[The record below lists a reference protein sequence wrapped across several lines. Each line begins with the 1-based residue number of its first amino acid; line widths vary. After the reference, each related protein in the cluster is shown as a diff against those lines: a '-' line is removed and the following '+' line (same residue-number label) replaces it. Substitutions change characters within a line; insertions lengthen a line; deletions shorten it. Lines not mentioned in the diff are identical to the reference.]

1 MGWLDHCISVFDGN
15 PAFVGE
21 MEPGLVPLVPISHT
35 MEEVNIEVF
44 LTGKGD
50 FVRARVLRPDEM
62 NTIIP
67 CTEKSSAR
75 TSGLAPH
82 PLFDKLQYIAGDYV
96 QYGGEKK
103 KFGYEE
109 YMKRLQDWC
118 SSPYANPYV
127 QAVYTYLQKKCLIH
141 DLSEYKILPLNQDG
155 SLMEKWK
162 GGKEKAP
169 AIFQN
174 MKKKKTAFDSF
185 VRFSVNEVRLC
196 DDPGV
201 RKSFQDYME
210 EELQKEKLRK
220 EDYCYAEGKKT
231 KISELSPYK
240 ISNDKDRAKLISSND
255 KKNFTFRGRF
265 RTAGEAMAIGYE
277 ATQKAHSALRWL
289 ISRQGTPYG
298 KETILT
304 WGMGNEPL
312 PSSQSDTLDMV
323 QQGWDE
329 FGFDRNDAA
338 AVTKTEE
345 SFGKAFN
352 KVIQGYKE
360 RIPANAS
367 ISVIALDAAVPG
379 RLAIRYYRELQGSR
393 FLERIEDW
401 HRKFRWKLEYR
412 KAELKL
418 GEKPEHVSFIG
429 APAPLAIAEAA
440 YGKKLDDKLKKQA
453 IERILPCI
461 IDGKN
466 IPVDIMKSAVY
477 RATASVSLKSW
488 EANKVRS
495 IACALVC
502 GYYAR
507 KGESITMGLDENCSD
522 RSYVFGRIL
531 ACAEQV
537 ERHGQRL
544 SGADANMRV
553 TNAERLMAAF
563 TKRPK
568 HTTDLLHTKLRP
580 YLDRI
585 RTTSNYGSSAY
596 LTMLSLLDRL
606 GPEAFTDEPLSEKY
620 LLGYASQK
628 LAFMEKNKEYKEQR
642 DNH

>member
-15 PAFVGE
+15 PAFVGK
-21 MEPGLVPLVPISHT
+21 MEPELVPLVPISHT
-35 MEEVNIEVF
+35 TQKVNIEVA
-44 LTGKGD
+44 LTGQGD
-50 FVRARVLRPDEM
+50 FIRARVLRRDEM
-62 NTIIP
+62 TTIIP

-75 TSGLAPH
+75 TSGLVPH

-103 KFGYEE
+103 KFDYEE
-109 YMKRLQDWC
+109 YMKNLQDWC
-118 SSPYANPYV
+118 SSPYAHPYV

-155 SLMEKWK
+155 SLMKNWK
-162 GGKEKAP
+162 GGKENAP
-169 AIFQN
+169 SIFKN
-174 MKKKKTAFDSF
+174 MKKNETAFDSF

-196 DDPGV
+196 DDPDV
-201 RKSFQDYME
+201 WKSFQDYME
-210 EELQKEKLRK
+210 EELQK

-240 ISNDKDRAKLISSND
+240 VRNAGDRAKLISSND
-255 KKNFTFRGRF
+255 TTNFTFRGRF
-265 RTAGEAMAIGYE
+265 LTAGEAMAIGYE

-298 KETILT
+298 EEIILT

-345 SFGKAFN
+345 SFAKAFN

-393 FLERIEDW
+393 FPERIEDW

-412 KAELKL
+412 KAELKP
-418 GEKPEHVSFIG
+418 GEKPEQVSFIG
-429 APAPLAIAEAA
+429 APAPLAIIEAA
-440 YGKKLDDKLKKQA
+440 YGEKADDKLKKQA

-477 RATASVSLKSW
+477 RATASVSLEFW

-507 KGESITMGLDENCSD
+507 KGESITMGLDKDCSD

-553 TNAERLMAAF
+553 TNAERLMVAF

-585 RTTSNYGSSAY
+585 RTKSNYDSSAY

-628 LAFMEKNKEYKEQR
+628 LAFMEKIKSIKNSR
-642 DNH
+642 IIIDC

>member
-15 PAFVGE
+15 PAFVGK

-35 MEEVNIEVF
+35 TQKVNIEVA
-44 LTGKGD
+44 LTGRGD

-103 KFGYEE
+103 KFDYEE
-109 YMKRLQDWC
+109 YMKNLQDWC
-118 SSPYANPYV
+118 SSPYAHPYV

-155 SLMEKWK
+155 SLMKNWK
-162 GGKEKAP
+162 GGKENAP
-169 AIFQN
+169 SIFQN
-174 MKKKKTAFDSF
+174 MKKNETAFDSF

-196 DDPGV
+196 DDPDV
-201 RKSFQDYME
+201 WKSFQDYME
-210 EELQKEKLRK
+210 EELQK

-240 ISNDKDRAKLISSND
+240 VRNAGDRAKLISSND
-255 KKNFTFRGRF
+255 TTNFTFRGRF
-265 RTAGEAMAIGYE
+265 LTAGEAMAIGYE

-298 KETILT
+298 EEIILT

-345 SFGKAFN
+345 SFAKAFN

-367 ISVIALDAAVPG
+367 ISVIALDAAVLG

-412 KAELKL
+412 KAELKP
-418 GEKPEHVSFIG
+418 GEKPEQVSFIG
-429 APAPLAIAEAA
+429 APAPLAIIEAA
-440 YGKKLDDKLKKQA
+440 YGEKADDKLKKQA

-477 RATASVSLKSW
+477 RATASVSLEFW

-507 KGESITMGLDENCSD
+507 KGESITMGLDKNCSD

-537 ERHGQRL
+537 ERHGQSL
-544 SGADANMRV
+544 SGADTGTRV
-553 TNAERLMAAF
+553 TNAERLMVAF

-585 RTTSNYGSSAY
+585 HTKSNYGSRAY

-628 LAFMEKNKEYKEQR
+628 LAFMEKNKEYKEQQ

>member
-15 PAFVGE
+15 PAFVGK
-21 MEPGLVPLVPISHT
+21 MEPELVPLVPISHT
-35 MEEVNIEVF
+35 TQKVNIEVA
-44 LTGKGD
+44 LTGQGD
-50 FVRARVLRPDEM
+50 FIRARVLRRDEM
-62 NTIIP
+62 TTIIP

-75 TSGLAPH
+75 TSGLVPH

-103 KFGYEE
+103 KFDYEE
-109 YMKRLQDWC
+109 YMKNLQDWC
-118 SSPYANPYV
+118 SSPYAHPYV

-155 SLMEKWK
+155 SLMKNWK
-162 GGKEKAP
+162 GGKENAP
-169 AIFQN
+169 SIFQN
-174 MKKKKTAFDSF
+174 MKKNETAFDSF

-196 DDPGV
+196 DDPDV
-201 RKSFQDYME
+201 WKSFQDYME
-210 EELQKEKLRK
+210 EELQK

-240 ISNDKDRAKLISSND
+240 VRNAGDRAKLISSND
-255 KKNFTFRGRF
+255 TTNFTFRGRF
-265 RTAGEAMAIGYE
+265 LTAGEAMAIGYE

-298 KETILT
+298 EEIILT

-323 QQGWDE
+323 KQGWDE

-345 SFGKAFN
+345 SFAKAFN

-412 KAELKL
+412 KAELKP
-418 GEKPEHVSFIG
+418 GEKPEQVSFIG
-429 APAPLAIAEAA
+429 APAPLAIIEAA
-440 YGKKLDDKLKKQA
+440 YGEKADDKLKKQA

-477 RATASVSLKSW
+477 RATASVSLEFW

-507 KGESITMGLDENCSD
+507 KGESITMGLDKNCSD

-544 SGADANMRV
+544 SGADAKMRV
-553 TNAERLMAAF
+553 TNAERLMVAF

-585 RTTSNYGSSAY
+585 RTKSNYDSSAY

-628 LAFMEKNKEYKEQR
+628 LAFMEKNKEYKEQQ

>member
-1 MGWLDHCISVFDGN
+1 MGG
-15 PAFVGE
+15 
-21 MEPGLVPLVPISHT
+21 
-35 MEEVNIEVF
+35 
-44 LTGKGD
+44 
-50 FVRARVLRPDEM
+50 
-62 NTIIP
+62 
-67 CTEKSSAR
+67 
-75 TSGLAPH
+75 
-82 PLFDKLQYIAGDYV
+82 
-96 QYGGEKK
+96 KK

-118 SSPYANPYV
+118 SSPYAHPYV

-155 SLMEKWK
+155 SLMKNWK
-162 GGKEKAP
+162 GGKENAP

-174 MKKKKTAFDSF
+174 MDKDKTAFESF

-196 DDPGV
+196 DDPDV
-201 RKSFQDYME
+201 WKSFQDYME
-210 EELQKEKLRK
+210 EELQK

-240 ISNDKDRAKLISSND
+240 VRNAGDRAKLISSND
-255 KKNFTFRGRF
+255 TTNFTFRGRF
-265 RTAGEAMAIGYE
+265 LTAGEAMAIGYE

-298 KETILT
+298 EEIILT

-345 SFGKAFN
+345 SFAKAFN

-412 KAELKL
+412 KAELKP
-418 GEKPEHVSFIG
+418 GEKPEQVSFIG
-429 APAPLAIAEAA
+429 APAPLAIIEAA
-440 YGKKLDDKLKKQA
+440 YGEKADDKLKKQA

-477 RATASVSLKSW
+477 RATASVSLEFW

-507 KGESITMGLDENCSD
+507 KGESITMGLDKNCSD

-544 SGADANMRV
+544 SGADTGTRV
-553 TNAERLMAAF
+553 TNAERLMVAF

-585 RTTSNYGSSAY
+585 HTKSNYGSRAY

-628 LAFMEKNKEYKEQR
+628 LAFMEKNKEYKEQQ

>member
-15 PAFVGE
+15 SAFVGE

-35 MEEVNIEVF
+35 TQKVNIEVA

-62 NTIIP
+62 TTIIP

-103 KFGYEE
+103 KFDYEE
-109 YMKRLQDWC
+109 YMKNLQDWC
-118 SSPYANPYV
+118 SSPYAHPYV

-155 SLMEKWK
+155 SLMKNWK
-162 GGKEKAP
+162 GGKENAP

-174 MKKKKTAFDSF
+174 MDKDKTAFDSF

-196 DDPGV
+196 DDPDV
-201 RKSFQDYME
+201 WKSFQDYME
-210 EELQKEKLRK
+210 EELQK

-240 ISNDKDRAKLISSND
+240 VRNAGDRAKLISSND
-255 KKNFTFRGRF
+255 TTNFTFRGRF
-265 RTAGEAMAIGYE
+265 LTAGEAMAIGYE

-298 KETILT
+298 EEIILT

-323 QQGWDE
+323 KQGWDE

-345 SFGKAFN
+345 SFAKAFN

-412 KAELKL
+412 KAELKP
-418 GEKPEHVSFIG
+418 GEKPEQVSFIG
-429 APAPLAIAEAA
+429 APAPLAIIEAA
-440 YGKKLDDKLKKQA
+440 YGEKADDKLKKQA

-477 RATASVSLKSW
+477 RATASVSLEFW

-537 ERHGQRL
+537 ERYGQRL
-544 SGADANMRV
+544 SGADTGTRV
-553 TNAERLMAAF
+553 TNAERLMVAF

-585 RTTSNYGSSAY
+585 HTKSNYDSRAY

-628 LAFMEKNKEYKEQR
+628 LAFMEKNKEYKEQQ

>member
-15 PAFVGE
+15 PAFVGK
-21 MEPGLVPLVPISHT
+21 MEPELVPLVPISHT
-35 MEEVNIEVF
+35 TQKVNIEVA
-44 LTGKGD
+44 LTGQGD
-50 FVRARVLRPDEM
+50 FIRARVLRRDEM
-62 NTIIP
+62 TTIIP

-75 TSGLAPH
+75 TSGLVPH

-103 KFGYEE
+103 KFDYEE
-109 YMKRLQDWC
+109 YMKNLQDWC
-118 SSPYANPYV
+118 SSPYAHPYV

-155 SLMEKWK
+155 SLMKNWK
-162 GGKEKAP
+162 GGKENAP
-169 AIFQN
+169 SIFKN
-174 MKKKKTAFDSF
+174 MKKNETAFDSF

-196 DDPGV
+196 DDPDV
-201 RKSFQDYME
+201 WKSFQDYME
-210 EELQKEKLRK
+210 EELQK

-240 ISNDKDRAKLISSND
+240 VRNAGDRAKLISSND
-255 KKNFTFRGRF
+255 TTNFTFRGRF
-265 RTAGEAMAIGYE
+265 LTAGEAMAIGYE

-298 KETILT
+298 EEIILT

-323 QQGWDE
+323 KQGWDE

-345 SFGKAFN
+345 SFAKAFN

-412 KAELKL
+412 KAELKP
-418 GEKPEHVSFIG
+418 GEKPEQVSFIG
-429 APAPLAIAEAA
+429 APAPLAIIEAA
-440 YGKKLDDKLKKQA
+440 YGEKADDKLKKQA

-477 RATASVSLKSW
+477 RATASVSLEFW
-488 EANKVRS
+488 EACKARN

-507 KGESITMGLDENCSD
+507 KGESITMGLDKNCSD

-544 SGADANMRV
+544 SGADAKMRV
-553 TNAERLMAAF
+553 TNAERLMVTF

-585 RTTSNYGSSAY
+585 RTKSNYDSSAY

-628 LAFMEKNKEYKEQR
+628 LAFMEKNKEYKEQQ

>member
-15 PAFVGE
+15 SAFVGK

-35 MEEVNIEVF
+35 TQKVNIEVA

-62 NTIIP
+62 TTIIP

-103 KFGYEE
+103 KFDYEE
-109 YMKRLQDWC
+109 YMKNLQDWC
-118 SSPYANPYV
+118 SSPYAHPYV

-155 SLMEKWK
+155 SLMKNWK
-162 GGKEKAP
+162 GGKENAP
-169 AIFQN
+169 AIFQD
-174 MKKKKTAFDSF
+174 MDKDKTAFDSF

-196 DDPGV
+196 DDPDV
-201 RKSFQDYME
+201 WKSFQDYME
-210 EELQKEKLRK
+210 EELQK

-240 ISNDKDRAKLISSND
+240 VRNAGDRAKLISSND
-255 KKNFTFRGRF
+255 TTNFTFRGRF
-265 RTAGEAMAIGYE
+265 LTAGEAMAIGYE

-298 KETILT
+298 EEIILT

-323 QQGWDE
+323 KQGWDE

-345 SFGKAFN
+345 SFAKAFN

-412 KAELKL
+412 KAELKP
-418 GEKPEHVSFIG
+418 GEKPEQVSFIG
-429 APAPLAIAEAA
+429 APAPLAIIEAA
-440 YGKKLDDKLKKQA
+440 YGEKADDKLKKQA

-477 RATASVSLKSW
+477 RATASVSLEFW

-537 ERHGQRL
+537 ERYGQRL
-544 SGADANMRV
+544 SGADTGTRV
-553 TNAERLMAAF
+553 TNAERLMVAF

-585 RTTSNYGSSAY
+585 HTKSNYDSRAY

-628 LAFMEKNKEYKEQR
+628 LAFMEKNKEYKEQQ

>member
-35 MEEVNIEVF
+35 TQKVNIEVA
-44 LTGKGD
+44 LTGRGD

-96 QYGGEKK
+96 QYGGGKK

-118 SSPYANPYV
+118 SSPYAHPYV

-155 SLMEKWK
+155 SLMKNWK
-162 GGKEKAP
+162 GGKENAP

-174 MKKKKTAFDSF
+174 MDKDKTAFDSF

-196 DDPGV
+196 DDPDV
-201 RKSFQDYME
+201 WKSFQDYME
-210 EELQKEKLRK
+210 EELQK

-240 ISNDKDRAKLISSND
+240 VRNAGDRAKLISSND
-255 KKNFTFRGRF
+255 TTNFTFRGRF
-265 RTAGEAMAIGYE
+265 LTAGEAMAIGYE

-298 KETILT
+298 EEIILT

-345 SFGKAFN
+345 SFAKAFN

-412 KAELKL
+412 KAELKP
-418 GEKPEHVSFIG
+418 GEKPEQVSFIG
-429 APAPLAIAEAA
+429 APAPLAIIEAA
-440 YGKKLDDKLKKQA
+440 YGEKADDKLKKQA

-477 RATASVSLKSW
+477 RATASVSLEFW

-507 KGESITMGLDENCSD
+507 KGESITMGLDKDCSD

-553 TNAERLMAAF
+553 TNAERLMVAF

-585 RTTSNYGSSAY
+585 RTKSNYDSSAY

-628 LAFMEKNKEYKEQR
+628 LAFMEKNKEYKEQQ

>member
-15 PAFVGE
+15 PAFVGK

-35 MEEVNIEVF
+35 TQKVNIEVA

-62 NTIIP
+62 TTIIP

-103 KFGYEE
+103 KFDYEE
-109 YMKRLQDWC
+109 YMKNLQDWC
-118 SSPYANPYV
+118 SSPYAHPYV

-155 SLMEKWK
+155 SLREKWK

-196 DDPGV
+196 DDPDV
-201 RKSFQDYME
+201 WKSFQDYME
-210 EELQKEKLRK
+210 EELQK

-240 ISNDKDRAKLISSND
+240 VRNAGDRAKLISSND
-255 KKNFTFRGRF
+255 TTNFTFRGRF
-265 RTAGEAMAIGYE
+265 LTAGEAMAIGYE

-298 KETILT
+298 EEIILT

-345 SFGKAFN
+345 SFAKAFN

-412 KAELKL
+412 KAELKP
-418 GEKPEHVSFIG
+418 GEKPEQVSFIG
-429 APAPLAIAEAA
+429 APAPLAIIEAA
-440 YGKKLDDKLKKQA
+440 YGEKADDKLKKQA

-477 RATASVSLKSW
+477 RATASVSLEFW

-507 KGESITMGLDENCSD
+507 KGESITMGLDKDCSD

-553 TNAERLMAAF
+553 TNAERLMVAF

-585 RTTSNYGSSAY
+585 RTKSNYDSSAY

-628 LAFMEKNKEYKEQR
+628 LAFMEKIKSIKNSR
-642 DNH
+642 IIIDC

>member
-1 MGWLDHCISVFDGN
+1 MGG
-15 PAFVGE
+15 
-21 MEPGLVPLVPISHT
+21 
-35 MEEVNIEVF
+35 
-44 LTGKGD
+44 
-50 FVRARVLRPDEM
+50 
-62 NTIIP
+62 
-67 CTEKSSAR
+67 
-75 TSGLAPH
+75 
-82 PLFDKLQYIAGDYV
+82 
-96 QYGGEKK
+96 KK

-118 SSPYANPYV
+118 SSPYAHPYV

-155 SLMEKWK
+155 SLMKNWK
-162 GGKEKAP
+162 GGKGNAP

-174 MKKKKTAFDSF
+174 MDKDKTAFDSF

-196 DDPGV
+196 DDPDV
-201 RKSFQDYME
+201 WKSFQDYME
-210 EELQKEKLRK
+210 EELQK

-240 ISNDKDRAKLISSND
+240 VRNAGDRAKLISSND
-255 KKNFTFRGRF
+255 TTNFTFRGRF
-265 RTAGEAMAIGYE
+265 LTAGEAMAIGYE

-298 KETILT
+298 EEIILT

-345 SFGKAFN
+345 SFAKAFN

-412 KAELKL
+412 KAELKP
-418 GEKPEHVSFIG
+418 GEKPEQVSFIG
-429 APAPLAIAEAA
+429 APAPLAIVEAV
-440 YGKKLDDKLKKQA
+440 YGKKADDKLKKQA

-466 IPVDIMKSAVY
+466 IPLDIMKSAVS
-477 RATASVSLKSW
+477 RATAGVSLEFW

-507 KGESITMGLDENCSD
+507 KGESITMGLDKNCSD

-585 RTTSNYGSSAY
+585 RTKSNYDSSAY

-628 LAFMEKNKEYKEQR
+628 LAFMEKNKEYKEQQ

>member
-15 PAFVGE
+15 PAFVGK

-35 MEEVNIEVF
+35 TQKVNIEVA

-50 FVRARVLRPDEM
+50 FIRARVLRPDEM
-62 NTIIP
+62 TTIIP

-103 KFGYEE
+103 KFDYEE
-109 YMKRLQDWC
+109 YMKNLQDWC
-118 SSPYANPYV
+118 SSPYAHPYV

-155 SLMEKWK
+155 SLMKNWK
-162 GGKEKAP
+162 GGKENAP
-169 AIFQN
+169 SIFQN
-174 MKKKKTAFDSF
+174 MKKNETAFDSF

-196 DDPGV
+196 DDPDV
-201 RKSFQDYME
+201 WKSFQDYME
-210 EELQKEKLRK
+210 EELQK

-240 ISNDKDRAKLISSND
+240 VRNAGDRAKLISSND
-255 KKNFTFRGRF
+255 TTNFTFRGRF
-265 RTAGEAMAIGYE
+265 LTAGEAMAIGYE

-298 KETILT
+298 EEIILT

-345 SFGKAFN
+345 SFAKAFN

-412 KAELKL
+412 KAELKP
-418 GEKPEHVSFIG
+418 GEKPEQVSFIG
-429 APAPLAIAEAA
+429 APAPLAIIEAA
-440 YGKKLDDKLKKQA
+440 YGEKADDKLKKQA

-477 RATASVSLKSW
+477 RATASVSLEFW

-507 KGESITMGLDENCSD
+507 KGESITMGLDKDCSD

-553 TNAERLMAAF
+553 TNAERLMVAF

-585 RTTSNYGSSAY
+585 RTKSNYDSSAY

-628 LAFMEKNKEYKEQR
+628 LAFMEKNKEYKEQQ

>member
-15 PAFVGE
+15 PAFVGK

-35 MEEVNIEVF
+35 TQKVNIEVA
-44 LTGKGD
+44 LTGRGD

-62 NTIIP
+62 TTIIP

-96 QYGGEKK
+96 QYGGGKK

-118 SSPYANPYV
+118 SSPYAHPYV

-155 SLMEKWK
+155 SLMKNWK
-162 GGKEKAP
+162 GGKENAP

-174 MKKKKTAFDSF
+174 MDKDKTAFDSF

-196 DDPGV
+196 DDPDV
-201 RKSFQDYME
+201 WKSFQDYME
-210 EELQKEKLRK
+210 EELQKE
-220 EDYCYAEGKKT
+220 DYCYAEGKKT
-231 KISELSPYK
+231 KTSELSPYK
-240 ISNDKDRAKLISSND
+240 VRNAGDRAKLISSND
-255 KKNFTFRGRF
+255 TTNFTFRGRF
-265 RTAGEAMAIGYE
+265 LTAGEAMAIGYE

-298 KETILT
+298 EEIILT

-345 SFGKAFN
+345 SFAKAFN

-412 KAELKL
+412 KAELKP
-418 GEKPEHVSFIG
+418 GEKPEQVSFIG
-429 APAPLAIAEAA
+429 APAPLAIIEAA
-440 YGKKLDDKLKKQA
+440 YGEKADDKLKKQA

-477 RATASVSLKSW
+477 RATASVSLEFW

-507 KGESITMGLDENCSD
+507 KGESITMGLDKDCSD

-553 TNAERLMAAF
+553 TNAERLMVAF

-585 RTTSNYGSSAY
+585 RTKSNYDSSAY

-628 LAFMEKNKEYKEQR
+628 LAFMEKNKEYKEQQ

>member
-15 PAFVGE
+15 PAFVGK
-21 MEPGLVPLVPISHT
+21 MEPGLEPLVPISHT
-35 MEEVNIEVF
+35 TQKVNIEVA
-44 LTGKGD
+44 LTGRGD

-96 QYGGEKK
+96 QYGGGKK

-118 SSPYANPYV
+118 SSPYAHPYV

-155 SLMEKWK
+155 SLMKNWK
-162 GGKEKAP
+162 GGKENAP

-174 MKKKKTAFDSF
+174 MDKDKTAFDSF

-196 DDPGV
+196 DDPDV
-201 RKSFQDYME
+201 WKSFQDYME
-210 EELQKEKLRK
+210 EELQK

-240 ISNDKDRAKLISSND
+240 VRNAGDRAKLISSND
-255 KKNFTFRGRF
+255 TTNFTFRGRF
-265 RTAGEAMAIGYE
+265 LTAGEAMAIGYE

-298 KETILT
+298 EEIILT

-345 SFGKAFN
+345 SFAKAFN

-412 KAELKL
+412 KAELKP
-418 GEKPEHVSFIG
+418 GEKPEQVSFMG
-429 APAPLAIAEAA
+429 APAPLAIIEAA
-440 YGKKLDDKLKKQA
+440 YGEKADDKLKKQA

-477 RATASVSLKSW
+477 RATASVSLEFW

-507 KGESITMGLDENCSD
+507 KGESITMGLDKNCSD

-553 TNAERLMAAF
+553 TNAERLMAVF

-585 RTTSNYGSSAY
+585 RTKSNYDSSAY

-628 LAFMEKNKEYKEQR
+628 LAFMEKNKEYKEQQ

>member
-15 PAFVGE
+15 PAFVGK

-35 MEEVNIEVF
+35 TQKVNIEVA
-44 LTGKGD
+44 LTGRGD

-96 QYGGEKK
+96 QYGGGKK

-118 SSPYANPYV
+118 SSPYAHPYV

-155 SLMEKWK
+155 SLMKNWK
-162 GGKEKAP
+162 GGKENAP
-169 AIFQN
+169 SIFQN
-174 MKKKKTAFDSF
+174 MKKNETAFDSF

-196 DDPGV
+196 DDPDV
-201 RKSFQDYME
+201 WKSFQDYME
-210 EELQKEKLRK
+210 EELQK

-240 ISNDKDRAKLISSND
+240 VRNAGDRAKLISSND
-255 KKNFTFRGRF
+255 TTNFTFRGRF
-265 RTAGEAMAIGYE
+265 LTAGEAMAIGYE

-298 KETILT
+298 EEIILT

-323 QQGWDE
+323 KQGWDE

-345 SFGKAFN
+345 SFAKAFN

-412 KAELKL
+412 KAELKP
-418 GEKPEHVSFIG
+418 GEKPEQVSFIG
-429 APAPLAIAEAA
+429 APAPLAIIEAA
-440 YGKKLDDKLKKQA
+440 YGEKADDKLKKQA

-477 RATASVSLKSW
+477 RATASVSLEFW

-507 KGESITMGLDENCSD
+507 KGESITMGLDKNCSD

-537 ERHGQRL
+537 ERHGQSL
-544 SGADANMRV
+544 SGADTGTRV
-553 TNAERLMAAF
+553 TNAERLMVAF

-585 RTTSNYGSSAY
+585 RTKSNYDSSAY

-628 LAFMEKNKEYKEQR
+628 LAFMEKNKEYKEQQ

>member
-15 PAFVGE
+15 PAFVGK

-35 MEEVNIEVF
+35 TQKVNIEVA

-62 NTIIP
+62 TTIIP

-75 TSGLAPH
+75 TSGLVPH

-103 KFGYEE
+103 KFDYEE
-109 YMKRLQDWC
+109 YMKNLQDWC
-118 SSPYANPYV
+118 SSPYAHPYV

-155 SLMEKWK
+155 SLMKNWK
-162 GGKEKAP
+162 GGKENAP
-169 AIFQN
+169 SIFQN
-174 MKKKKTAFDSF
+174 MKKNETAFDSF

-196 DDPGV
+196 DDPDV
-201 RKSFQDYME
+201 WKSFQDYME
-210 EELQKEKLRK
+210 EELQK

-240 ISNDKDRAKLISSND
+240 VRNAGDRAKLISSND
-255 KKNFTFRGRF
+255 TTNFTFRGRF
-265 RTAGEAMAIGYE
+265 LTAGEAMAIGYE

-298 KETILT
+298 EEIILT

-345 SFGKAFN
+345 SFAKAFN

-412 KAELKL
+412 KAELKP
-418 GEKPEHVSFIG
+418 GEKPEQVSFMG
-429 APAPLAIAEAA
+429 APAPLAIIEAA
-440 YGKKLDDKLKKQA
+440 YGEKADDKLKKQA

-477 RATASVSLKSW
+477 RATASVSLEFW

-507 KGESITMGLDENCSD
+507 KGESITMGLDKNCSD

-553 TNAERLMAAF
+553 TNAERLMVAF

-585 RTTSNYGSSAY
+585 RTKSNYDSSAY

-628 LAFMEKNKEYKEQR
+628 LAFMEKNKEYKEQQ

>member
-15 PAFVGE
+15 PAFVGK
-21 MEPGLVPLVPISHT
+21 MEPELVPLVPISHT
-35 MEEVNIEVF
+35 TQKVNIEVA
-44 LTGKGD
+44 LTGQGD
-50 FVRARVLRPDEM
+50 FIRARVLRRDEM

-75 TSGLAPH
+75 TSGLVPH

-103 KFGYEE
+103 KFDYEE
-109 YMKRLQDWC
+109 YMKNLQDWC
-118 SSPYANPYV
+118 SSPYAHPYV

-155 SLMEKWK
+155 SLMKNWK
-162 GGKEKAP
+162 GGKENAP
-169 AIFQN
+169 SIFKN
-174 MKKKKTAFDSF
+174 MKKNETAFDSF

-196 DDPGV
+196 DDPDV
-201 RKSFQDYME
+201 WKSFQDYME
-210 EELQKEKLRK
+210 EELQK

-240 ISNDKDRAKLISSND
+240 VRNAGDRAKLISSND
-255 KKNFTFRGRF
+255 TTNFTFRGRF
-265 RTAGEAMAIGYE
+265 LTAGEAMAIGYE

-298 KETILT
+298 EEIILT

-323 QQGWDE
+323 KQGWDE

-345 SFGKAFN
+345 SFAKAFN

-412 KAELKL
+412 KAELKP
-418 GEKPEHVSFIG
+418 GEKPEQVSFIG
-429 APAPLAIAEAA
+429 APAPLAIIEAA
-440 YGKKLDDKLKKQA
+440 YGEKADDKLKKQA

-477 RATASVSLKSW
+477 RATASVSLEFW

-507 KGESITMGLDENCSD
+507 KGESITMGLDKNCSD

-544 SGADANMRV
+544 SGADAKMRV
-553 TNAERLMAAF
+553 TNAERLMAVF

-585 RTTSNYGSSAY
+585 RTKSNYDSSAY

-628 LAFMEKNKEYKEQR
+628 LAFMEKNKEYKEQQ

>member
-15 PAFVGE
+15 PAFVGK
-21 MEPGLVPLVPISHT
+21 MEPELVPLVPISHT
-35 MEEVNIEVF
+35 TQKVNIEVA

-50 FVRARVLRPDEM
+50 FVRARVLRRDEM
-62 NTIIP
+62 TTIIP

-103 KFGYEE
+103 KFDYEE
-109 YMKRLQDWC
+109 YMKNLQDWC
-118 SSPYANPYV
+118 SSPYAHPYV

-155 SLMEKWK
+155 SLMKNWK
-162 GGKEKAP
+162 GGKENAP

-174 MKKKKTAFDSF
+174 MDKDKTAFDSF

-196 DDPGV
+196 DDPDV
-201 RKSFQDYME
+201 WKSFQDYME
-210 EELQKEKLRK
+210 EELQK

-240 ISNDKDRAKLISSND
+240 VRNAGDRAKLISSND
-255 KKNFTFRGRF
+255 TTNFTFRGRF
-265 RTAGEAMAIGYE
+265 LTAGEAMAIGYE

-298 KETILT
+298 EEIILT

-323 QQGWDE
+323 KQGWDE

-345 SFGKAFN
+345 SFAKAFN

-412 KAELKL
+412 KAELKP
-418 GEKPEHVSFIG
+418 GEKPEQVSFIG
-429 APAPLAIAEAA
+429 APAPLAIIEAA
-440 YGKKLDDKLKKQA
+440 YGEKADDKLKKQA

-477 RATASVSLKSW
+477 RATASVSLEFW

-507 KGESITMGLDENCSD
+507 KGESITMGLDKNCSD

-537 ERHGQRL
+537 ERYGQRL
-544 SGADANMRV
+544 SGADTGTRV
-553 TNAERLMAAF
+553 TNAERLMVAF

-585 RTTSNYGSSAY
+585 RTKSNYDSSAY

-628 LAFMEKNKEYKEQR
+628 LAFMEKNKEYKEQQ

>member
-15 PAFVGE
+15 PAFVGK

-35 MEEVNIEVF
+35 TQKVNIEVA

-50 FVRARVLRPDEM
+50 FVRARVLLPDEM
-62 NTIIP
+62 TTIIP

-75 TSGLAPH
+75 TSGLVPH

-103 KFGYEE
+103 KFDYEE
-109 YMKRLQDWC
+109 YMKNLQDWC
-118 SSPYANPYV
+118 SSPYAHPYV

-155 SLMEKWK
+155 SLMKNWK
-162 GGKEKAP
+162 GGKENAP

-174 MKKKKTAFDSF
+174 MDKDKTAFDSF

-196 DDPGV
+196 DDPDV
-201 RKSFQDYME
+201 WKSFQDYME
-210 EELQKEKLRK
+210 EELQK

-240 ISNDKDRAKLISSND
+240 VRNAGDRAKLISSND
-255 KKNFTFRGRF
+255 TTNFTFRGRF
-265 RTAGEAMAIGYE
+265 LTAGEAMAIGYE

-298 KETILT
+298 EEIILT

-345 SFGKAFN
+345 SFAKAFN

-412 KAELKL
+412 KAELKP
-418 GEKPEHVSFIG
+418 GEKPEQVSFIG
-429 APAPLAIAEAA
+429 APAPLAIIEAA
-440 YGKKLDDKLKKQA
+440 YGEKADDKLKKQA

-477 RATASVSLKSW
+477 RATASVSLEFW

-507 KGESITMGLDENCSD
+507 KGESITMGLDKDCSD

-553 TNAERLMAAF
+553 TNAERLMVAF

-585 RTTSNYGSSAY
+585 RTKSNYDSSAY

-628 LAFMEKNKEYKEQR
+628 LAFMEKNKEYKEQQ

>member
-15 PAFVGE
+15 PAFVGK
-21 MEPGLVPLVPISHT
+21 MEPRLVPLVPISHT
-35 MEEVNIEVF
+35 TQKVNIEVA
-44 LTGKGD
+44 LTGRGD

-96 QYGGEKK
+96 QYGGGKK

-118 SSPYANPYV
+118 SSPYAHPYV

-155 SLMEKWK
+155 SLMKNWK
-162 GGKEKAP
+162 GGKENAP

-174 MKKKKTAFDSF
+174 MDKDKTAFDSF

-196 DDPGV
+196 DDPDV
-201 RKSFQDYME
+201 WKSFQDYME
-210 EELQKEKLRK
+210 EELQK

-240 ISNDKDRAKLISSND
+240 IRNAGDRAKLISSND
-255 KKNFTFRGRF
+255 TTNFTFRGRF
-265 RTAGEAMAIGYE
+265 LTAGEAMAIGYE

-298 KETILT
+298 EEIILT

-323 QQGWDE
+323 KQGWDE

-345 SFGKAFN
+345 SFAKAFN

-412 KAELKL
+412 KAELKP
-418 GEKPEHVSFIG
+418 GEKPEQVSFIG
-429 APAPLAIAEAA
+429 APAPLAIIEAA
-440 YGKKLDDKLKKQA
+440 YGEKADDKLKKQA

-477 RATASVSLKSW
+477 RATASVSLEFW

-507 KGESITMGLDENCSD
+507 KGESITMGLDKNCSD

-544 SGADANMRV
+544 SGADAKMRV
-553 TNAERLMAAF
+553 TNAERLMAVF

-585 RTTSNYGSSAY
+585 RTKSNYDSSAY

-628 LAFMEKNKEYKEQR
+628 LAFMEKNKEYKEQQ

>member
-15 PAFVGE
+15 LAFVGK

-35 MEEVNIEVF
+35 TQKVNIEVA

-62 NTIIP
+62 TTIIP

-103 KFGYEE
+103 KFDYEE
-109 YMKRLQDWC
+109 YMKNLQDWC
-118 SSPYANPYV
+118 SSPYAHPYV

-155 SLMEKWK
+155 SLMKNWK
-162 GGKEKAP
+162 GGKENAP
-169 AIFQN
+169 SIFQN
-174 MKKKKTAFDSF
+174 MKKNETAFDSF

-196 DDPGV
+196 DDPDV
-201 RKSFQDYME
+201 WKSFQDYME
-210 EELQKEKLRK
+210 EELQK

-240 ISNDKDRAKLISSND
+240 VRNAGDRAKLISSND
-255 KKNFTFRGRF
+255 TTNFTFRGRF
-265 RTAGEAMAIGYE
+265 LTAGEAMAIGYE

-298 KETILT
+298 EEIILT

-345 SFGKAFN
+345 SFAKAFN

-412 KAELKL
+412 KAELKP
-418 GEKPEHVSFIG
+418 GEKPEQVSFMG
-429 APAPLAIAEAA
+429 APAPLAIIEAA
-440 YGKKLDDKLKKQA
+440 YGEKADDKLKKQA

-477 RATASVSLKSW
+477 RATASVSLEFW

-507 KGESITMGLDENCSD
+507 KGESITMGLDKDCSD

-553 TNAERLMAAF
+553 TNAERLMVAF

-585 RTTSNYGSSAY
+585 RTKSNYDSSAY

-628 LAFMEKNKEYKEQR
+628 LAFMEKNKEYKEQQ

>member
-15 PAFVGE
+15 PAFVGK

-35 MEEVNIEVF
+35 TQKVNIEVA
-44 LTGKGD
+44 LTGRGD

-96 QYGGEKK
+96 QYGGGKK

-118 SSPYANPYV
+118 SSPYAHPYV

-155 SLMEKWK
+155 SLMKNWK
-162 GGKEKAP
+162 GGKENAP

-174 MKKKKTAFDSF
+174 MDKDKTAFDSF

-196 DDPGV
+196 DDPDV
-201 RKSFQDYME
+201 WKSFQDYME
-210 EELQKEKLRK
+210 EELQK

-240 ISNDKDRAKLISSND
+240 VRNAGDRAKLISSND
-255 KKNFTFRGRF
+255 TTNFTFRGRF
-265 RTAGEAMAIGYE
+265 LTAGEAMAIGYE

-298 KETILT
+298 EEIILT

-323 QQGWDE
+323 KQGWDE

-345 SFGKAFN
+345 SFAKAFN

-412 KAELKL
+412 KAELKP
-418 GEKPEHVSFIG
+418 GEKPEQVSFIG
-429 APAPLAIAEAA
+429 APAPLAIIEAA
-440 YGKKLDDKLKKQA
+440 YGEKADDKLKKQA

-477 RATASVSLKSW
+477 RATASVSLEFW

-507 KGESITMGLDENCSD
+507 KGESITMGLDKDCSD

-553 TNAERLMAAF
+553 TNAERLMVAF

-585 RTTSNYGSSAY
+585 RTKSNYDSSAY

-628 LAFMEKNKEYKEQR
+628 LAFMEKK
-642 DNH
+642 

>member
-15 PAFVGE
+15 PAFVGK
-21 MEPGLVPLVPISHT
+21 MEPELVPLVPISHT
-35 MEEVNIEVF
+35 TQKVNIEVA
-44 LTGKGD
+44 LTGQGD
-50 FVRARVLRPDEM
+50 FIRARVLRRDEM
-62 NTIIP
+62 TTIIP

-75 TSGLAPH
+75 TSGLVPH

-103 KFGYEE
+103 KFDYEE
-109 YMKRLQDWC
+109 YMKNLQDWC
-118 SSPYANPYV
+118 SSPYAHPYV

-155 SLMEKWK
+155 SLMKNWK
-162 GGKEKAP
+162 GGKENAP
-169 AIFQN
+169 SIFKN
-174 MKKKKTAFDSF
+174 MKKNETAFDSF

-196 DDPGV
+196 DDPDV
-201 RKSFQDYME
+201 WKSFQDYME
-210 EELQKEKLRK
+210 EELQK

-240 ISNDKDRAKLISSND
+240 IRNAKDRAKLISSND
-255 KKNFTFRGRF
+255 TTNFTFRGRF
-265 RTAGEAMAIGYE
+265 LTAGEAMAIGYG

-298 KETILT
+298 EEIILT

-323 QQGWDE
+323 KQGWDE

-345 SFGKAFN
+345 SFAKAFN

-412 KAELKL
+412 KAELKP
-418 GEKPEHVSFIG
+418 GEKPEQVSFIG
-429 APAPLAIAEAA
+429 APAPLAIIEAA
-440 YGKKLDDKLKKQA
+440 YGEKADDKLKKQA

-477 RATASVSLKSW
+477 RATASVSLEFW

-507 KGESITMGLDENCSD
+507 KGESITMGLDKNCSD

-544 SGADANMRV
+544 SGADAKMRV
-553 TNAERLMAAF
+553 TNAERLMVAF

-585 RTTSNYGSSAY
+585 RTKSNYDSSAY

-628 LAFMEKNKEYKEQR
+628 LAFMEKNKEYKEQQ

>member
-15 PAFVGE
+15 PAFVGK

-35 MEEVNIEVF
+35 TQKVNIEVA
-44 LTGKGD
+44 LTGRGD

-96 QYGGEKK
+96 QYGGGKK

-118 SSPYANPYV
+118 SSPYAHPYV

-155 SLMEKWK
+155 SLMKNWK
-162 GGKEKAP
+162 GGKENAP

-174 MKKKKTAFDSF
+174 MDKDKTAFDSF

-196 DDPGV
+196 DDPDV
-201 RKSFQDYME
+201 WKSFQDYME
-210 EELQKEKLRK
+210 EELQK

-240 ISNDKDRAKLISSND
+240 VRNAGDRAKLISSND
-255 KKNFTFRGRF
+255 TTNFTFRGRF
-265 RTAGEAMAIGYE
+265 LTAGEAMAIGYE

-298 KETILT
+298 EEIILT

-345 SFGKAFN
+345 SFAKAFN

-412 KAELKL
+412 KAELKP
-418 GEKPEHVSFIG
+418 GEKPEQVSFIG
-429 APAPLAIAEAA
+429 APAPLAIIEAA
-440 YGKKLDDKLKKQA
+440 YGEKADDKLKKQA

-477 RATASVSLKSW
+477 RATASVSLEFW

-507 KGESITMGLDENCSD
+507 KGESITMGLDKDCSD

-553 TNAERLMAAF
+553 TNAERLMVAF

-585 RTTSNYGSSAY
+585 RTKSNYDSSAY

-628 LAFMEKNKEYKEQR
+628 LAFMEKIKSIKNSR
-642 DNH
+642 IIIDC

>member
-15 PAFVGE
+15 PAFVGK

-35 MEEVNIEVF
+35 TQKVNIEVA
-44 LTGKGD
+44 LTGQGD
-50 FVRARVLRPDEM
+50 FIRARVLRRDEM

-75 TSGLAPH
+75 TSGLVPH

-96 QYGGEKK
+96 QYGGGKK

-118 SSPYANPYV
+118 SSPYAHPYV

-155 SLMEKWK
+155 SLMKNWK
-162 GGKEKAP
+162 GGKENAP
-169 AIFQN
+169 SIFKN
-174 MKKKKTAFDSF
+174 MKKNETAFDSF

-196 DDPGV
+196 DDPDV
-201 RKSFQDYME
+201 WKSFQDYME
-210 EELQKEKLRK
+210 EELQK

-240 ISNDKDRAKLISSND
+240 VRNAGDRAKLISSND
-255 KKNFTFRGRF
+255 TTNFTFRGRF
-265 RTAGEAMAIGYE
+265 LTAGEAMAIGYE

-298 KETILT
+298 EEIILT

-345 SFGKAFN
+345 SFAKAFN

-412 KAELKL
+412 KAELKP
-418 GEKPEHVSFIG
+418 GEKPEQVSFMG
-429 APAPLAIAEAA
+429 APAPLAIIEAA
-440 YGKKLDDKLKKQA
+440 YGEKADDKLKKQA

-477 RATASVSLKSW
+477 RATASVSLEFW

-507 KGESITMGLDENCSD
+507 KGESITMGLDKNCSD

-537 ERHGQRL
+537 ERYGQSL
-544 SGADANMRV
+544 SGADTGTRV
-553 TNAERLMAAF
+553 TNAERLMVAF

-585 RTTSNYGSSAY
+585 RTKSNYDSSAY

-628 LAFMEKNKEYKEQR
+628 LAFMEKNKEYKEQQ

>member
-15 PAFVGE
+15 PAFVGK
-21 MEPGLVPLVPISHT
+21 MEPRLVPLVPISHT
-35 MEEVNIEVF
+35 TQKVNIEVA

-50 FVRARVLRPDEM
+50 FVRARVLRLDEM
-62 NTIIP
+62 TTIIP

-75 TSGLAPH
+75 TSGLVPH

-103 KFGYEE
+103 KFDYEE
-109 YMKRLQDWC
+109 YMKNLQDWC
-118 SSPYANPYV
+118 SSPYAHPYV

-155 SLMEKWK
+155 SLMKNWK
-162 GGKEKAP
+162 GGKENAP

-174 MKKKKTAFDSF
+174 MDKDKTAFDSF

-196 DDPGV
+196 DDPDV
-201 RKSFQDYME
+201 WKSFQDYME
-210 EELQKEKLRK
+210 EELQK

-240 ISNDKDRAKLISSND
+240 VRNAGDRAKLISSND
-255 KKNFTFRGRF
+255 TTNFTFRGRF
-265 RTAGEAMAIGYE
+265 LTAGEAMAIGYE

-298 KETILT
+298 EEIILT

-345 SFGKAFN
+345 SFAKAFN

-412 KAELKL
+412 KAELKP
-418 GEKPEHVSFIG
+418 GEKPEQVSFMG
-429 APAPLAIAEAA
+429 APAPLAIIEAA
-440 YGKKLDDKLKKQA
+440 YGEKADDKLKKQA

-477 RATASVSLKSW
+477 RATASVSLEFW

-507 KGESITMGLDENCSD
+507 KGESITMGLDKNCSD

-553 TNAERLMAAF
+553 TNAERLMAVF

-585 RTTSNYGSSAY
+585 RTKSNYDSSAY

-628 LAFMEKNKEYKEQR
+628 LAFMEKNKEYKEQQ

>member
-15 PAFVGE
+15 SAFVGK

-35 MEEVNIEVF
+35 TQKVNIEVA

-50 FVRARVLRPDEM
+50 FVRARVLRLDEM

-75 TSGLAPH
+75 TSGLVPH

-103 KFGYEE
+103 KFDYEE
-109 YMKRLQDWC
+109 YMKNLQDWC
-118 SSPYANPYV
+118 SSPYAHPYV

-155 SLMEKWK
+155 SLMKNWK
-162 GGKEKAP
+162 GGKENAP
-169 AIFQN
+169 SIFQN
-174 MKKKKTAFDSF
+174 MKKNETAFDSF

-196 DDPGV
+196 DDPDV
-201 RKSFQDYME
+201 WKSFQDYME
-210 EELQKEKLRK
+210 EELQK

-240 ISNDKDRAKLISSND
+240 VRNAGDRAKLISSND
-255 KKNFTFRGRF
+255 TTNFTFRGRF
-265 RTAGEAMAIGYE
+265 LTAGEAMAIGYE

-298 KETILT
+298 EEIILT

-345 SFGKAFN
+345 SFAKAFN

-412 KAELKL
+412 KAELKP
-418 GEKPEHVSFIG
+418 GEKPEQVSFIG
-429 APAPLAIAEAA
+429 APAPLAIIEAA
-440 YGKKLDDKLKKQA
+440 YGEKADDKLKKQA

-477 RATASVSLKSW
+477 RATASVSLEFW

-507 KGESITMGLDENCSD
+507 KGESITMGLDKNCSD

-537 ERHGQRL
+537 ERYGQRL
-544 SGADANMRV
+544 SGADTGTRV
-553 TNAERLMAAF
+553 TNAERLMVAF

-585 RTTSNYGSSAY
+585 RTKSNYDSSAY

-628 LAFMEKNKEYKEQR
+628 LAFMEKNKEYKEQQ

>member
-1 MGWLDHCISVFDGN
+1 M
-15 PAFVGE
+15 
-21 MEPGLVPLVPISHT
+21 
-35 MEEVNIEVF
+35 
-44 LTGKGD
+44 
-50 FVRARVLRPDEM
+50 
-62 NTIIP
+62 
-67 CTEKSSAR
+67 
-75 TSGLAPH
+75 
-82 PLFDKLQYIAGDYV
+82 
-96 QYGGEKK
+96 QYGGGKK

-118 SSPYANPYV
+118 SSPYAHPYV

-155 SLMEKWK
+155 SLMKNWK
-162 GGKEKAP
+162 GGKENAP

-174 MKKKKTAFDSF
+174 MDKDKTAFDSF

-196 DDPGV
+196 DDPDV
-201 RKSFQDYME
+201 WKSFQDYME
-210 EELQKEKLRK
+210 EELQK

-240 ISNDKDRAKLISSND
+240 VRNAGDRAKLISSND
-255 KKNFTFRGRF
+255 TTNFTFRGRF
-265 RTAGEAMAIGYE
+265 LTAGEAMAIGYE

-298 KETILT
+298 EEIILT

-345 SFGKAFN
+345 SFAKAFN

-412 KAELKL
+412 KAELKP
-418 GEKPEHVSFIG
+418 GEKPEQVSFMG
-429 APAPLAIAEAA
+429 APAPLAIIEAA
-440 YGKKLDDKLKKQA
+440 YGEKADDKLKKQA

-477 RATASVSLKSW
+477 RATASVSLEFW

-507 KGESITMGLDENCSD
+507 KGESITMGLDKNCSD

-544 SGADANMRV
+544 SGADAKMRV
-553 TNAERLMAAF
+553 TNAERLMAVF

-568 HTTDLLHTKLRP
+568 YTTDLLHTKLRP

-585 RTTSNYGSSAY
+585 RTKSNYDSSAY

-628 LAFMEKNKEYKEQR
+628 LAFMEKNKEYKEQQ

>member
-15 PAFVGE
+15 SAFVGK

-35 MEEVNIEVF
+35 TQKVNIEVA

-50 FVRARVLRPDEM
+50 FVRARVLRLDEM

-75 TSGLAPH
+75 TSGLVPH

-118 SSPYANPYV
+118 SSPYAHPYV

-155 SLMEKWK
+155 SLMKNWK
-162 GGKEKAP
+162 GGKENAP

-174 MKKKKTAFDSF
+174 MDKDKTAFDSF

-196 DDPGV
+196 DDPDV
-201 RKSFQDYME
+201 WKSFQDYME
-210 EELQKEKLRK
+210 EELQK

-240 ISNDKDRAKLISSND
+240 VRNAGDRAKLISSND
-255 KKNFTFRGRF
+255 TTNFTFRGRF
-265 RTAGEAMAIGYE
+265 LTAGEAMAIGYE

-298 KETILT
+298 EEIILT

-312 PSSQSDTLDMV
+312 PSSQSDTLEMV

-345 SFGKAFN
+345 SFAKAFN

-412 KAELKL
+412 KAELKP
-418 GEKPEHVSFIG
+418 GEKPEQVSFIG
-429 APAPLAIAEAA
+429 APAPLAIIEAA
-440 YGKKLDDKLKKQA
+440 YGEKADDKLKKQA

-477 RATASVSLKSW
+477 RATASVSLEFW

-507 KGESITMGLDENCSD
+507 KGESITMGLDKNCSD

-553 TNAERLMAAF
+553 TNAERLMAVF

-585 RTTSNYGSSAY
+585 RTKSNYDSSAY

-628 LAFMEKNKEYKEQR
+628 LAFMEKNKEYKEQQ

>member
-15 PAFVGE
+15 PAFVGK
-21 MEPGLVPLVPISHT
+21 MEPELVPLVPISHT
-35 MEEVNIEVF
+35 TQKVNIEVA
-44 LTGKGD
+44 LTGRGD

-118 SSPYANPYV
+118 SSPYAHPYV

-155 SLMEKWK
+155 SLMKNWK
-162 GGKEKAP
+162 GGKENAP

-174 MKKKKTAFDSF
+174 MDKDKTAFDSF

-196 DDPGV
+196 DDPDV
-201 RKSFQDYME
+201 WKSFQDYME
-210 EELQKEKLRK
+210 EELQK

-240 ISNDKDRAKLISSND
+240 VRNAGDRAKLISSND
-255 KKNFTFRGRF
+255 TTNFTFRGRF
-265 RTAGEAMAIGYE
+265 LTAGEAMAIGYE

-298 KETILT
+298 EEIILT

-323 QQGWDE
+323 KQGWDE

-345 SFGKAFN
+345 SFAKAFN

-412 KAELKL
+412 KAELKP
-418 GEKPEHVSFIG
+418 GEKPEQVSFIG
-429 APAPLAIAEAA
+429 APAPLAIIEAA
-440 YGKKLDDKLKKQA
+440 YGEKADAKLKKQA

-477 RATASVSLKSW
+477 RATASVSLEFW

-507 KGESITMGLDENCSD
+507 KGESITMGLDKNCSD

-553 TNAERLMAAF
+553 TNAERLMAVF

-585 RTTSNYGSSAY
+585 HTKSNYGSRAY

-628 LAFMEKNKEYKEQR
+628 LAFMEKNKEYKEQQ

>member
-15 PAFVGE
+15 PAFVGK

-35 MEEVNIEVF
+35 TQKVNIEVA
-44 LTGKGD
+44 LTGRGD

-96 QYGGEKK
+96 QYGGGKK

-118 SSPYANPYV
+118 SSPYAHPYV

-155 SLMEKWK
+155 SLMKNWK
-162 GGKEKAP
+162 GGKENAP

-174 MKKKKTAFDSF
+174 MDKDKTAFDSF

-196 DDPGV
+196 DDPDV
-201 RKSFQDYME
+201 WKSFQDYME
-210 EELQKEKLRK
+210 EELQK

-240 ISNDKDRAKLISSND
+240 VRNAGDRAKLISSND
-255 KKNFTFRGRF
+255 TTNFTFRGRF
-265 RTAGEAMAIGYE
+265 LTAGEAMAIGYE

-298 KETILT
+298 EEIILT

-323 QQGWDE
+323 KQGWDE

-345 SFGKAFN
+345 SFAKAFN

-412 KAELKL
+412 KAELKP
-418 GEKPEHVSFIG
+418 GEKPEQVSFIG
-429 APAPLAIAEAA
+429 APAPLAIIEAA
-440 YGKKLDDKLKKQA
+440 YGEKADDKLKKQA

-477 RATASVSLKSW
+477 RATASVSLEFW
-488 EANKVRS
+488 EANKARN

-507 KGESITMGLDENCSD
+507 KGESITMGLDKNCSD

-553 TNAERLMAAF
+553 TNAERLMVAF

-585 RTTSNYGSSAY
+585 RTKSNYDSSAY

-628 LAFMEKNKEYKEQR
+628 LAFMEKNKEYKEQQ

>member
-15 PAFVGE
+15 PAFVGK

-35 MEEVNIEVF
+35 TQKVNIEVA
-44 LTGKGD
+44 LTGRGD
-50 FVRARVLRPDEM
+50 FVRARVLRLDEM

-96 QYGGEKK
+96 QYGGGKK

-118 SSPYANPYV
+118 SSPYAHPYV

-155 SLMEKWK
+155 SLMKNWK
-162 GGKEKAP
+162 GGKENAP
-169 AIFQN
+169 SIFQN
-174 MKKKKTAFDSF
+174 MKKNKTAFDSF

-196 DDPGV
+196 DDPDV
-201 RKSFQDYME
+201 WKSFQDYME
-210 EELQKEKLRK
+210 EELQK

-240 ISNDKDRAKLISSND
+240 VRNAGDRAKLISSND
-255 KKNFTFRGRF
+255 TTNFTFRGRF
-265 RTAGEAMAIGYE
+265 LTAGEAMAIGYE

-298 KETILT
+298 EEIILT

-345 SFGKAFN
+345 SFAKAFN

-412 KAELKL
+412 KAELKP
-418 GEKPEHVSFIG
+418 GEKPEQVSFIG
-429 APAPLAIAEAA
+429 APAPLAIIEAA
-440 YGKKLDDKLKKQA
+440 YGEKADDKLKKQA

-477 RATASVSLKSW
+477 RATASVSLEFW

-507 KGESITMGLDENCSD
+507 KGESITMGLDKDCSD

-553 TNAERLMAAF
+553 TNAERLMVAF

-585 RTTSNYGSSAY
+585 RTKSNYDSSAY

-628 LAFMEKNKEYKEQR
+628 LAFMEKNKEYKEQQ